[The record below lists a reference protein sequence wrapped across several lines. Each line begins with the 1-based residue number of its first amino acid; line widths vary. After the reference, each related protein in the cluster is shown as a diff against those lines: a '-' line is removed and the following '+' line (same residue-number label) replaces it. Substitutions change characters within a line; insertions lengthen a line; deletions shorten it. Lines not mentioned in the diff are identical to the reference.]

1 MSSNLGLLLQS
12 TDSHTNHS
20 STVTF
25 FPLCFCGILKAF
37 GLQSFKM
44 QIILREHIFL
54 LLSVDIM
61 GKKTSE
67 QFIVSRGY
75 KGDTGEASERQKEQ
89 RIRSVCVCVCSNLE
103 KMAEVNSR
111 KKLKNASSSS
121 SSFSIQLLNNFATS

>member
-75 KGDTGEASERQKEQ
+75 KGDTGYRRGLREAKRAKNKECVCMCVFKFGENGRSQFQKE
-89 RIRSVCVCVCSNLE
+89 I
-103 KMAEVNSR
+103 
-111 KKLKNASSSS
+111 KKR
-121 SSFSIQLLNNFATS
+121 FFLLLLFLHSTT